1 MGLTT
6 RTPEGR
12 VRTGVTKIIVGY
24 VQPIRPTDDRMTS
37 NGKRFVKRSIRVPMK
52 DHPKGG
58 VFHDV
63 QSVDE
68 RIAAQL
74 ADMPGRALVRVT
86 GAAKV
91 DVWRDKDGNERT
103 TEVCWVDAVEVLEL
117 DTRDAAPPASAY
129 DVVGTHDDIPF

>member
-24 VQPIRPTDDRMTS
+24 AQPLRPTDDRLTQA
-37 NGKRFVKRSIRVPMK
+37 GKRFAKRSIRVPMK

-68 RIAAQL
+68 RIAADL
-74 ADMPGRALVRVT
+74 VAMPARALVRVT

-91 DVWRDKDGNERT
+91 DVWRDKEGNERV
-103 TEVCWVDAVEVLEL
+103 TEVCWADHVEVLEL
-117 DTRDAAPPASAY
+117 DQRGGEGSPAAP
-129 DVVGTHDDIPF
+129 DEIPF

>member
-12 VRTGVTKIIVGY
+12 VRTGVTKIIIGY
-24 VQPIRPTDDRMTS
+24 VQPLRPTDDRMTS

-74 ADMPGRALVRVT
+74 ADMPGRALVRVS
-86 GAAKV
+86 GSAKV
-91 DVWRDKDGNERT
+91 DVWKDRDGNERV
-103 TEVCWVDAVEVLEL
+103 TEVCWADSVEVLEL
-117 DTRDAAPPASAY
+117 DTRDDPGAYRAPPAGEP
-129 DVVGTHDDIPF
+129 VEDIPF